1 MTTRQLSQSIQGEYA
16 WVVGPESAAG
26 MSLALTRRLP
36 STLVTGRVEVGASTG
51 FLGRVA
57 RRVGS
62 KTTARGGLKLT
73 LAGAELDLG
82 ASHQLSDI
90 TMGGMHV
97 VAGSQVGGGGR
108 GSVAFCDLWLA
119 LAIRAPAGGIDVR
132 RGQWSPAIASL

>member
-57 RRVGS
+57 RRVGAT
-62 KTTARGGLKLT
+62 TTARGGLKHPR
-73 LAGAELDLG
+73 AGAELDRG
-82 ASHQLSDI
+82 ASPQLSDI

-97 VAGSQVGGGGR
+97 VAGSQVGGRGAVGGVR
-108 GSVAFCDLWLA
+108 SVISGSLLRFGHQPGA
-119 LAIRAPAGGIDVR
+119 
-132 RGQWSPAIASL
+132 